1 MALTLDGQTT
11 LPMMGGGLGT
21 GSGVGLGAVGGGVAG
36 LLLGGLIGS
45 NGNGLFGGGNSNA
58 NAAEFGA
65 LNNQIQSIQA
75 QIGSQGVHAEINEL
89 ENQLSAANTAN
100 LQGIAANA
108 LAYTNGNAAIQT
120 SLANGNFTT
129 LNSINGLG
137 RDITAANTQAL
148 INTIQ
153 NFNTVNSNITNTS
166 NQIIAGQ
173 NAIASQM
180 ASCCCEIKSTIM
192 ADGAAT
198 RSLINDLNVQNLRD
212 QLSAAN
218 NKVSN
223 NEQNQYLLSTI
234 LTHIKPTA
242 VTVA

>member
-1 MALTLDGQTT
+1 MALTLDGTTT
-11 LPMMGGGLGT
+11 LPAMGGMGS

-36 LLLGGLIGS
+36 LILGSLIGN
-45 NGNGLFGGGNSNA
+45 NGGGLFGGGNGNA

-65 LNNQIQSIQA
+65 INNQLQSLQG
-75 QIGSQGVHAEINEL
+75 QIGSQGLHSEINEL

-153 NFNTVNSNITNTS
+153 NFNTVNSNIINTS

-173 NAIASQM
+173 TALASSM
-180 ASCCCEIKSTIM
+180 AACCCEMKGVVM
-192 ADGAAT
+192 AEGSAT
-198 RSLINDLNVQNLRD
+198 RALINDLNVQNLRD

-234 LTHIKPTA
+234 LTHIKPT
-242 VTVA
+242 VVD